1 MDLSF
6 ENRRKQTETLFTIIV
21 PIYNE
26 VAGLERLHVR
36 LSEYLEIALV
46 GTRVLFVDDGSTDG
60 SKPMI
65 KELCANNESFSFI
78 FLDKNYG
85 LSAAIKAGFD
95 HVTTPLVGYI
105 DADLQT
111 NPEDFNLLLPHM
123 NDYAIVTGRRSKRE
137 DSFSKR
143 FSSRFANRFRRL
155 FTNDGVDDTGCP
167 LKILKT
173 DVAKRIPMFSGL
185 HRFLPAMVLLQ
196 GGGVL
201 QVPVRHYP
209 RIFGTSKFNT
219 WNRLLGPLTDCFV
232 YLWMKRKYI
241 RYKVEHY
248 GPK

>member
-1 MDLSF
+1 MDVLTGSD
-6 ENRRKQTETLFTIIV
+6 RKQTAALFTIIV

-26 VAGLERLHVR
+26 VAGLERLYIS
-36 LSEYLEIALV
+36 LSEYLEMALV
-46 GTRVLFVDDGSTDG
+46 ETRVLFVDDGSTDG
-60 SKPMI
+60 SQQKI
-65 KELCANNESFSFI
+65 KCVCAQNNRFSFL

-95 HVTTPLVGYI
+95 HVDTPLVGYI

-111 NPEDFNLLLPHM
+111 NPEDFNVLLPHM
-123 NDYAIVTGRRSKRE
+123 NEYEIVTGLRSKRE

-143 FSSRFANRFRRL
+143 FSSRFANKFRRL

-173 DVAKRIPMFSGL
+173 DIAQAIPMFSGL
-185 HRFLPAMVLLQ
+185 HRFLPAMVILQ
-196 GGGVL
+196 GGKVL
-201 QVPVRHYP
+201 QIPVRHYP
-209 RIFGTSKFNT
+209 RISGESKFNT
-219 WNRLLGPLTDCFV
+219 WNRLLGPLADCFA

-241 RYKVEHY
+241 SYRIGEH